1 MPMVSAA
8 EWSPDALHPDHN
20 QPNGGMMGGNM
31 MSAPDDPDV
40 MFTVNGKAFPLAWRR
55 KEADVPAATQP
66 AATQMARQRVS

>member
-1 MPMVSAA
+1 MLMVLAA
-8 EWSPDALHPDHN
+8 EWLPDALHPDHN
-20 QPNGGMMGGNM
+20 QPNGGM

-55 KEADVPAATQP
+55 KEADVPATTQP

>member
-31 MSAPDDPDV
+31 RSAPDDQNV
-40 MFTVNGKAFPLAWRR
+40 MFTVNGKASALAWRH
-55 KEADVPAATQP
+55 KEADVP

>member
-20 QPNGGMMGGNM
+20 QPNGGMMGGGMMGGNM
-31 MSAPDDPDV
+31 RSAPDDQNV
-40 MFTVNGKAFPLAWRR
+40 MFTVNGKAFPLAWRH
-55 KEADVPAATQP
+55 KEADVP

>member
-1 MPMVSAA
+1 
-8 EWSPDALHPDHN
+8 
-20 QPNGGMMGGNM
+20 

-55 KEADVPAATQP
+55 KEADVLAATQPAATQP